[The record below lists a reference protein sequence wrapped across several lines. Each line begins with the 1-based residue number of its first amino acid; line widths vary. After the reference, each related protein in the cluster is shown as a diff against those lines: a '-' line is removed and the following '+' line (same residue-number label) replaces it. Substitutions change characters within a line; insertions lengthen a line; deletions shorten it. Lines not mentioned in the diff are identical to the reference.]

1 MTQNVR
7 SGGPQVDGRTHHDE
21 GPVDRAAEECSVR
34 SPVPASS
41 DAGSVHGH
49 AFADVAS
56 DGELLGAALPYLEDG
71 LREDDVVALAAS
83 PETVELIS
91 RALGGRARRIRLDP
105 QIALPANRP
114 PDAISVIGRYAEEAA
129 ARGARFRGLT
139 EVDFGPEPADW
150 REGERWESAFNRLSR
165 GLAAVTMC
173 VYDRRRLP
181 TAVVDGAA
189 ATHPCRLRGQAWSPN
204 PDFRDPAEFVPSLP
218 WPREPLEQTAPVL
231 VIRDAPRLPD
241 LRHRLFDVIQAFV
254 RDSEQRED
262 LRLAAGE
269 IAANAFRHGRRPV
282 SARVWADARRMVCE
296 ITDSGTAFEDPFAG
310 FLPAHGP
317 DLGRGG
323 MGLWLARKLWDHVDL
338 IRRPQGFTVR
348 LSTRLR

>member
-7 SGGPQVDGRTHHDE
+7 SGEPQLGGHEQDE
-21 GPVDRAAEECSVR
+21 GPVDRAAGDCSVR
-34 SPVPASS
+34 SSAPTSS
-41 DAGSVHGH
+41 EAGSAHGH
-49 AFADVAS
+49 AFAEVGS
-56 DGELLGAALPYLEDG
+56 DSELLGAALPFLEGG
-71 LREDDVVALAAS
+71 LRAGDVVVLSAS
-83 PETVELIS
+83 RETVELIS
-91 RALGGRARRIRLDP
+91 RALGEPAQRLRLDSG
-105 QIALPANRP
+105 ITLRETRS
-114 PDAISVIGRYAEEAA
+114 PDAITVIGRYAEEAA
-129 ARGARFRGLT
+129 AGGVRFRGLA
-139 EVDFGPEPADW
+139 EVDFGSEPQDW
-150 REGERWESAFNRLSR
+150 REGERWESAYSRLSP
-165 GLAAVTMC
+165 GLAAVALC

-181 TAVVDGAA
+181 TAVVDGAR
-189 ATHPCRLRGQAWSPN
+189 ATHPFQLRGQAWSPN

-218 WPREPLEQTAPVL
+218 WPREALEEATPVL
-231 VIRDAPRLPD
+231 VIRDAPRLAD
-241 LRHRLFDVIQAFV
+241 LRHRLFDVIQDYV

-296 ITDSGTAFEDPFAG
+296 ITDSGSSFEDPFAG

-338 IRRPQGFTVR
+338 IRRPEGFTVR